1 MSIPRLI
8 VDKDI
13 AAFDSMAQMFG
24 ESQPVFSANLVSDF
38 LTQNKESDQIIVE
51 VRSDGGSTT
60 EAKVIY
66 DLLKNSGKKITTE
79 GYKVNSSAVIIF
91 LAGENRLI
99 SENADFVIHPVW
111 IDAYSLP
118 WKLEAEDL
126 QDFANE
132 IKSEQE
138 KLINIY
144 VSVIGEDNREEVTQ
158 LMADSTNL
166 TGDKA
171 VSLGFATGK
180 LSATNQSKNK
190 RSLAFNNKMA
200 EILTKTNQ
208 TQMNKFEALFTK
220 MNNKIDKILNLAT
233 QNNSAA
239 IDGGG
244 SMYFD
249 ADAIADGVAVYSDEE
264 MTTKLAD
271 KDYVMSDGSTVTV
284 VDGNVSAI
292 KASKP
297 VNTPA
302 ADPAQNAEVTALA
315 SKVESIEANQVST
328 LEAVNKLAEAIEAQN
343 ATMAK
348 FQNLVPSGKPN
359 ATPEKVTPIVD
370 MSKMTIAQRA
380 AHLVNKSKS
389 KTN

>member
-1 MSIPRLI
+1 
-8 VDKDI
+8 VTC
-13 AAFDSMAQMFG
+13 AY
-24 ESQPVFSANLVSDF
+24 
-38 LTQNKESDQIIVE
+38 QNKDEPEIIVE

-60 EAKVIY
+60 EAKVCY

-99 SENADFVIHPVW
+99 SENADFIVHPVW

-144 VSVIGEDNREEVTQ
+144 VSVIGEDNRDEVTQ

-171 VSLGFATGK
+171 ISLGFATGK
-180 LSATNQSKNK
+180 LAATNQSKNT

-208 TQMNKFEALFTK
+208 TQMNKFESLFTK

-233 QNNSAA
+233 NNKSAS
-239 IDGGG
+239 IEGGG
-244 SMYFD
+244 SIYFD
-249 ADAIADGVAVYSDEE
+249 ADAIADGVAVFSDEE
-264 MTTKLAD
+264 MTMKLDD

-284 VDGNVSAI
+284 LDGKVTAI
-292 KASKP
+292 KAAEP
-297 VNTPA
+297 VNTDP
-302 ADPAQNAEVTALA
+302 ADPAKNAEVTALA
-315 SKVESIEANQVST
+315 GKVEAIEANQVST
-328 LEAVNKLAEAIEAQN
+328 LEAVNKLAEAIESQN
-343 ATMAK
+343 ATIVK
-348 FQNLVPSGKPN
+348 FQNLVPNAKPN
-359 ATPEKVTPIVD
+359 PTPENPAPLVD
-370 MSKMTIAQRA
+370 LSKMTIAQRA
-380 AHLVNKSKS
+380 AHIINKQKS